1 MKKGEDRVNRTPRW
15 AILALGLVAS
25 SIAVANTVSSP
36 FSVRINVGSLSG
48 QGGVIC
54 TTNVDTSAVPQNGSV
69 NCNPGDGGGGGSGG
83 GGGVEP
89 PAIFR
94 KAPTYYYLQLYR
106 GGQLI
111 GDVNAGTSSGTV
123 TSWRVVR
130 AGNRDYLEI
139 MVGW

>member
-1 MKKGEDRVNRTPRW
+1 MKRGEDRINRTPRW

-25 SIAVANTVSSP
+25 SIAIANTVSSP
-36 FSVRINVGSLSG
+36 FSVKINVGSLSG

-54 TTNVDTSAVPQNGSV
+54 TTNVDTSALPQNGSV
-69 NCNPGDGGGGGSGG
+69 DCNPGGQGVDPTTTSG
-83 GGGVEP
+83 
-89 PAIFR
+89 
-94 KAPTYYYLQLYR
+94 KAPRYYYLQLYR

>member
-1 MKKGEDRVNRTPRW
+1 MKKGEDRIDRTPRW

-25 SIAVANTVSSP
+25 SIAVASTVSAP

-54 TTNVDTSAVPQNGSV
+54 TTNVDTSALPQNGSV
-69 NCNPGDGGGGGSGG
+69 NCNPGDGGGGG
-83 GGGVEP
+83 VEP
-89 PAIFR
+89 TAIFR

-111 GDVNAGTSSGTV
+111 GDVSAGTSSGTV